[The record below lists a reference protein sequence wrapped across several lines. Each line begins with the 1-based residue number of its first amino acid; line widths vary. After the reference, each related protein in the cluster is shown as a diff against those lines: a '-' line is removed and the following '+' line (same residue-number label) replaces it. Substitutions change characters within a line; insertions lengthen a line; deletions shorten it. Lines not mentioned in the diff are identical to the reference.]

1 MATNALIRYGKNFLF
16 LFGIVQSFADP
27 ITDIL
32 TLVEFYRAD
41 HKTWFRV
48 GLCFVILPCIF
59 LHSFTWHTVV
69 KTVAVVGVHMYSH
82 LVALS

>member
-59 LHSFTWHTVV
+59 FYIHSLGTRWSKQLPWLGFICIHT
-69 KTVAVVGVHMYSH
+69 
-82 LVALS
+82 